1 MATFYEELSP
11 KQRLADDLLASSARY
26 VALVGGSRSA
36 KTTLIVRAI
45 GLRAARFPN
54 SRHAILRFRANAA
67 RASISLDTLPKV
79 FRLFIPDVPISEHR
93 QDGYWRLPNS
103 SEIWIGGLDD
113 KDRVEKILGQEYATI
128 FLNECSQIPY
138 SSALTAYTRLAQ
150 NIPGLKQRAYHDLNP
165 GGKGHWTNRLFG
177 SHTDPMSGK
186 PISNPDEYVRA
197 FLNPIDNIKNLDQE
211 YLEALKRMPERHRKR
226 FYEGVYTDENENAF
240 WSIESIDR
248 ARCEPADAPKMRRIN
263 VAIDPSGASAKEDK
277 RSDDIGIVVGG
288 LGFDNRVYLLDDVT
302 VNGPPEVWGRR
313 AIAAFYKWRAD
324 RIVAETN
331 FGGDM
336 VSYVI
341 RSLDPNVPVTVVT
354 ASRGKAIRAEP
365 VSVLYETQQDKA
377 RHAGNFPELEDQLVN
392 FSPAGF
398 SGERSP
404 DRADAWIWSVTD
416 LVLTSN
422 AEGWIEYYK
431 QIVEAG
437 RQLPEVVSSNR
448 PWKQAGE
455 QRQPPTEREEDLMEI
470 YRATFSELQA
480 GPVVCATCKKPIG
493 STRVTDGI
501 SIWHPDCKRQQ
512 T

>member
-1 MATFYEELSP
+1 M
-11 KQRLADDLLASSARY
+11 
-26 VALVGGSRSA
+26 
-36 KTTLIVRAI
+36 
-45 GLRAARFPN
+45 
-54 SRHAILRFRANAA
+54 
-67 RASISLDTLPKV
+67 

-404 DRADAWIWSVTD
+404 DRADALPAAGGPAAGGRARS
-416 LVLTSN
+416 LVRGRSAASGTWGASGCIGP
-422 AEGWIEYYK
+422 ARHHCRQRG
-431 QIVEAG
+431 VPSTEAG
-437 RQLPEVVSSNR
+437 VQHELVRAGGHPTSGIDCAGLGRREPITRRHDRHRHDRLRERLR
-448 PWKQAGE
+448 PAGE
-455 QRQPPTEREEDLMEI
+455 RPGMNRSSCGRTAGTCMYRSPLIQGLLQR
-470 YRATFSELQA
+470 
-480 GPVVCATCKKPIG
+480 
-493 STRVTDGI
+493 
-501 SIWHPDCKRQQ
+501 
-512 T
+512 